1 MCACMHLNI
10 DFLPRSVYI
19 YTQGMLVLGELVLQ
33 LQFVNVWPRRMFHST
48 GRENV
53 NRHAVSSHVCIY
65 WRKINV
71 NTPFYYKIKKGV
83 HCHSQNFFL
92 HLKMFFNREESC

>member
-53 NRHAVSSHVCIY
+53 NRHAVSSHVCICVY
-65 WRKINV
+65 
-71 NTPFYYKIKKGV
+71 
-83 HCHSQNFFL
+83 L
-92 HLKMFFNREESC
+92 LEENKCQYTILL